1 MGQLRQVVIILPDQ
15 EGEIS
20 INRLGN
26 QMTGVLLGSGV
37 TLELGQGSRITSVPL
52 RPSPQETYI
61 RDTEINRSCQTGKTK
76 MSLLKF
82 MPLESMMP
90 SALLILC
97 HPFSSCLQSF
107 PASGSFPMSQL
118 FASGGQSIR
127 TSALATVLPVKIQD
141 WVPLGWTGWISLQS
155 KGLSRVFSNK
165 SF

>member
-1 MGQLRQVVIILPDQ
+1 MSPPSFGSSHILLVSFLHALSGPTVVGQLRQVVIILPDQ

-82 MPLESMMP
+82 MPLESLMP

-118 FASGGQSIR
+118 FASGGQ
-127 TSALATVLPVKIQD
+127 
-141 WVPLGWTGWISLQS
+141 ISELQ
-155 KGLSRVFSNK
+155 L
-165 SF
+165 